1 MAQSV
6 SETGGCSRDIVVEV
20 DSHDPVDQEEEK
32 EEKGLVMSLPSLSGS
47 KVLGEESN
55 KNKMGGRKRER
66 ERKKNIDEES
76 PLVAKKTLK
85 PSKEEVQA
93 NINSSN
99 EDGLA
104 NINSTLPPEL
114 LSAIFRFLPFTDLK
128 SALLVCRW
136 WRKMGEDPC
145 LWAKFKLQIPLALPC
160 PCHGLQDVLS
170 LGRLQSLEYF
180 HLKMDL
186 DKVTHH
192 VQIILS
198 HPSIRK
204 LSLMMLSIK
213 VAWFEM
219 SEEEKAKLAALLVKF
234 EEVDLTESPCFHW
247 RPNALGLLRSLIPAS
262 AVGDSKL
269 KKLSISYVDE
279 EENSEVLAQARE
291 RFVVIIMPRQAGYD
305 DDDDDDLPT
314 NSPPN
319 SPPSPHNEF
328 DLDPDYDPDSYCATW

>member
-6 SETGGCSRDIVVEV
+6 SETGGCSRDIVLEV
-20 DSHDPVDQEEEK
+20 DSHDPVDQVEEK

-55 KNKMGGRKRER
+55 KNKMGGRKR

-136 WRKMGEDPC
+136 EKIQKRID
-145 LWAKFKLQIPLALPC
+145 
-160 PCHGLQDVLS
+160 
-170 LGRLQSLEYF
+170 F
-180 HLKMDL
+180 H
-186 DKVTHH
+186 
-192 VQIILS
+192 ICI
-198 HPSIRK
+198 
-204 LSLMMLSIK
+204 
-213 VAWFEM
+213 
-219 SEEEKAKLAALLVKF
+219 
-234 EEVDLTESPCFHW
+234 
-247 RPNALGLLRSLIPAS
+247 
-262 AVGDSKL
+262 
-269 KKLSISYVDE
+269 
-279 EENSEVLAQARE
+279 
-291 RFVVIIMPRQAGYD
+291 
-305 DDDDDDLPT
+305 
-314 NSPPN
+314 
-319 SPPSPHNEF
+319 
-328 DLDPDYDPDSYCATW
+328 